1 MQSDKFVYSYNGV
14 NYFYEKD
21 YEEDNVKIF
30 HFIKS
35 DSIRLDSFPL
45 SPYSH
50 ATYEIF
56 CRWVDMGM
64 PSREQMGGHHHSD
77 HEKYYIKWLNNQID
91 KMLVEE
97 MTDAL

>member
-1 MQSDKFVYSYNGV
+1 MQKDDIVYSYNGV

-30 HFIKS
+30 HSFS
-35 DSIRLDSFPL
+35 TDSIKWGSFPC

-50 ATYEIF
+50 VSYSVF

-64 PSREQMGGHHHSD
+64 PTREQMGGHMMSD
-77 HEKYYIKWLNNQID
+77 HVKYYDKWLNNQID
-91 KMLVEE
+91 KLLVEE